1 MRAVI
6 SRRFAKRQQMQW
18 TKRGTHLLLQTQTR
32 TLDGTLRPLFER
44 CIRGSPTTIET
55 VPFKLSQ
62 REHPTLPDALQVGPE
77 PFGPTRRTT
86 TLGRDLHRM
95 SAQTQAHYGIYSNP
109 ASVRVSLTHPANPT
123 DAARTTVARPVPRL
137 TERLSVARPTW
148 PRSAA
153 SGPVASGPVASGPAA
168 SGPVTSGL
176 VAAGLVAAGLVA
188 AGPAAAGLVAA
199 RPAAAGLVASGPAAA
214 GPVAA

>member
-95 SAQTQAHYGIYSNP
+95 SAQTQAHYGIY
-109 ASVRVSLTHPANPT
+109 
-123 DAARTTVARPVPRL
+123 
-137 TERLSVARPTW
+137 
-148 PRSAA
+148 PRSEL
-153 SGPVASGPVASGPAA
+153 PAPKSNKSLPPYSHIA
-168 SGPVTSGL
+168 L
-176 VAAGLVAAGLVA
+176 KIIKNLII
-188 AGPAAAGLVAA
+188 
-199 RPAAAGLVASGPAAA
+199 
-214 GPVAA
+214 